1 MFITKRNNIWHV
13 SHRRNACRCGNSGGM
28 DNNYGDDPS
37 TWGPSLWT
45 RLHENSLNYD
55 PTKNGKNI
63 SSMFKTLP
71 DSVCDKCRPTV
82 VNYLS
87 KNSYEDKLSTRYD
100 VVKYIF
106 DFHNFINQ
114 KLDKPI
120 FSWEEFLVKFN
131 PDYKT
136 YKTLRPQPPPPQPPP
151 PPPSSPQSI

>member
-1 MFITKRNNIWHV
+1 MFITKRNNMWHF
-13 SHRRNACRCGNSGGM
+13 SNNKNACRCGNSDGI
-28 DNNYGDDPS
+28 DNNYRDDPS

-55 PTKNGKNI
+55 PTKNGQNI

-71 DSVCDKCRPTV
+71 DNVCDKCRPTV

-136 YKTLRPQPPPPQPPP
+136 YKTLRPQPPPPPPL